1 MLFKKKEPKELPINE
16 IQELSSKGASDKEII
31 KKLKSEGYSY
41 DTIEKSMLQAV
52 KAGVDQPED
61 TATQEQPTA
70 EAFQEEQEMPEM
82 NLAEAEE
89 TVSPEI
95 IVEELVEGVVE
106 EKWQKVESRIESM
119 EGEISKIY
127 ARLKQAEQRNVIAPV
142 RDERIDEYSERLE
155 DLEAR
160 IGGLEK
166 AFKQFLPA
174 LTRNIESLAGMIH
187 EMKQRQVQV

>member
-1 MLFKKKEPKELPINE
+1 MLFKKKEPRELPINE

-41 DTIEKSMLQAV
+41 DTIERSMLQAV
-52 KAGVDQPED
+52 KAGVDQPEPV
-61 TATQEQPTA
+61 QEQAPA
-70 EAFQEEQEMPEM
+70 DVFQEEQGMSGELS
-82 NLAEAEE
+82 LAELEE

-95 IVEELVEGVVE
+95 VVEELVEGVVE
-106 EKWQKVESRIESM
+106 EKWQKAESRLEGM

-127 ARLKQAEQRNVIAPV
+127 ARLKQAEQRPVNAPV
-142 RDERIDEYSERLE
+142 RDERIDDYSERLE

-174 LTRNIESLAGMIH
+174 LTRNIESLSNMIH

>member
-1 MLFKKKEPKELPINE
+1 MLFKKKEPRELPINE

-41 DTIEKSMLQAV
+41 DTIERSMLQAV
-52 KAGVDQPED
+52 KDGVDKPEPV
-61 TATQEQPTA
+61 QEQAPA
-70 EAFQEEQEMPEM
+70 DVFQEEQGMPGELS
-82 NLAEAEE
+82 LAELEE

-95 IVEELVEGVVE
+95 VVEELVEGVVE
-106 EKWQKVESRIESM
+106 EKWQKAESRLEGMES
-119 EGEISKIY
+119 EISKIY
-127 ARLKQAEQRNVIAPV
+127 ARLKQAEQRPVNAPV
-142 RDERIDEYSERLE
+142 RDERIDDYSERLE

-174 LTRNIESLAGMIH
+174 LTRNIESLSNMIH

>member
-1 MLFKKKEPKELPINE
+1 MLFKKKEPRELPINE
-16 IQELSSKGASDKEII
+16 IQNLSSQGASDKDII

-41 DTIEKSMLQAV
+41 DTIERSMLQAV
-52 KAGVDQPED
+52 KAGVDQPEPV
-61 TATQEQPTA
+61 QEQVPA
-70 EAFQEEQEMPEM
+70 DVFQEDQGMPGELS
-82 NLAEAEE
+82 LAELEE

-95 IVEELVEGVVE
+95 VVEELVEGVVE
-106 EKWQKVESRIESM
+106 EKWQKAEARLEGM

-127 ARLKQAEQRNVIAPV
+127 ARLKQAEQRPVNAPV
-142 RDERIDEYSERLE
+142 RDERIDDYSERLE

-174 LTRNIESLAGMIH
+174 LTRNIESLSNMIH